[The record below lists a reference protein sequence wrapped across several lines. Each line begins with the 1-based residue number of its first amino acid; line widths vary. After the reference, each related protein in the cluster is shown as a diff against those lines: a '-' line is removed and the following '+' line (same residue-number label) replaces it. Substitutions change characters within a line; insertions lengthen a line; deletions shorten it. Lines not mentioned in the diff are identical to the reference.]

1 MGQLMSMTDIPVL
14 RAIKDK
20 LKYHEARQK
29 VLAENVS
36 NADTPGYTGRDI
48 KAPDFFRVAVEGDS
62 SRPVAAVVTSP
73 LHIATTPIGGDN
85 GFRQQKVDGYEVTPD
100 GNSVSLEDQ
109 MMKVTSNQMDYQT
122 VTSLYQRSLGL
133 LKTAVGK
140 K

>member
-1 MGQLMSMTDIPVL
+1 MTDIPVL

-73 LHIATTPIGGDN
+73 LHIATTPIGGDT

-109 MMKVTSNQMDYQT
+109 MMKVTQNQMDYQMA
-122 VTSLYQRSLGL
+122 TSLYARSLGL
-133 LKTAVGK
+133 LKTALGK

>member
-73 LHIATTPIGGDN
+73 LHIATTPIGGDT

-109 MMKVTSNQMDYQT
+109 MMKVTQNQMDYQMA
-122 VTSLYQRSLGL
+122 TSLYTRSLGL
-133 LKTAVGK
+133 LKTALGK

>member
-48 KAPDFFRVAVEGDS
+48 KAPDFFRVAVDGDADS
-62 SRPVAAVVTSP
+62 SVSTMLTNPMHIAAPAISNISP
-73 LHIATTPIGGDN
+73 LRPEKVGGYD
-85 GFRQQKVDGYEVTPD
+85 VTPD
-100 GNSVSLEDQ
+100 GNAVSLEDQ
-109 MMKVTSNQMDYQT
+109 MMKVTSNQMDFQT

>member
-1 MGQLMSMTDIPVL
+1 MGQVMSMTDIPVL

-73 LHIATTPIGGDN
+73 LHIATTPIGGDT

-109 MMKVTSNQMDYQT
+109 MMKVTQNQMDYQMA
-122 VTSLYQRSLGL
+122 TSLYARSLGL
-133 LKTAVGK
+133 LKTALGK

>member
-29 VLAENVS
+29 VLAENIA

-73 LHIATTPIGGDN
+73 LHIATTPIGGDT

-109 MMKVTSNQMDYQT
+109 MMKVTQNQMDYQMA
-122 VTSLYQRSLGL
+122 TSLYARSLGL
-133 LKTAVGK
+133 LKTALGK